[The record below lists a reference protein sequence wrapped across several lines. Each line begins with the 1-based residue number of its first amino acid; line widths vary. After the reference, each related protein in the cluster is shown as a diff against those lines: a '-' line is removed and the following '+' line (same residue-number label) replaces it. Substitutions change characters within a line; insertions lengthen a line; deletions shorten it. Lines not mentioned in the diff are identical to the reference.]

1 MSKIN
6 FELINKP
13 ELKKAIKKLNRN
25 KSVKKDYFDKLIFAH
40 SEAEKTLYKLE
51 EALRGNILKVK
62 GQYSK
67 PSKDFLEKFL
77 RGE

>member
-62 GQYSK
+62 GQYPE